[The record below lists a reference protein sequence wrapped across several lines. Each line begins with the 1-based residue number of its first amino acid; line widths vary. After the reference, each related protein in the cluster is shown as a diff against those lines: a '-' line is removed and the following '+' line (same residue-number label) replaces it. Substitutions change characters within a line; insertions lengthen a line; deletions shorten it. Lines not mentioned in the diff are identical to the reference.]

1 MGIPIDVDRDHRPRG
16 VNPMIT
22 VRNRLGSLAVV
33 MLGLA
38 GGPAAELPAIL
49 AADPPL
55 RVGLAKVDISPETP
69 VCLNGFGGRT
79 GESQGV
85 RQPIVASAIA
95 VAGPEGNDDTVI
107 VITVETLGI
116 PDALAERIAT
126 RLAAHGISR
135 SRLALCATHTHSA
148 PMIPGC
154 ANTLFGAP
162 IPPDRWARILAYGA
176 SLEAKLEQVALMAL
190 ADRRPATLTHAT
202 GRLGFAFN
210 RRTPGGPVDHDL
222 PVLVVQEPDGRLRG
236 LFSTYACHCVTL
248 ADSMVSGDWAGYAVH
263 HLQRRHPGCQAM
275 ISIGCGADANPRGGV
290 VGGAWE
296 VADLLGREM
305 ADEIDRLLES
315 PREPITSPPRA
326 TFDRIPLPLAP
337 LPDRA
342 GWVERSRQEGAI
354 GHHARAQLER
364 IDRGERPATEISYPV
379 QTVTFGDTLAW
390 VFLPGE
396 VVVDY
401 GIRLKRE
408 LDGERVWIH
417 AYANACPGYVPSE
430 RILAEGGYEGGQ
442 AMVYYDVPGPY
453 ATGIEDR
460 IVATVRR
467 HLDDRFLAPS
477 DASRTGGIRPLSPRR
492 ALASLRV
499 APGFAVELVAA
510 EPMVESPV
518 AVTFGPD
525 GRIWVAEMADYPS
538 GVPDGSP
545 GGRIRC
551 LEDLD
556 GDGFP
561 DRATVFMEGIPFPTG
576 ITPWRDGVLICAAPD
591 ILFVADTDGDGRA
604 DRSESLFSGF
614 ATHNFQ
620 ARVNSL
626 EYALEGGLEGACGLF
641 GGEIRSGRN
650 GTTTPLGGRDFRID
664 PDSGS
669 IDAAAGSSQ
678 QGRVRNDAGDWF
690 GCNNSTFAI
699 HFPLADDWLRRN
711 PAATARR
718 TAMPIDSAPGPGQL
732 FPLSTQ
738 VLFELSGPVG
748 RATAACGLGVY
759 RDELLG
765 TAAAGPFTGDLFTC
779 EPVNNLVHHQRL
791 ARTGA
796 TFNGER
802 VAGEERQEFLASTDP
817 WFRPVQVR
825 TGPDGALWVV
835 DMYRYVIEHP
845 IWIPEETLARL
856 DPRAGA
862 DRGRIYRVVPRD
874 RPLREVPRIDTYPTA
889 DLPAALESPNGTV
902 RDLVQKQIEWRGD
915 RSIVPPLERL
925 ATESPR
931 SAVRVQ
937 ALATL
942 ANLGAVPKSL
952 LLRALADI
960 DADVRRRAV
969 RIVHTLGAARDDE
982 ALAAA
987 TAALAEDPSAPVRLE
1002 VAAAAATLPP
1012 PIAARTLVKLADSD
1026 GQDDFFA
1033 VAIASSLSADIA
1045 AAVATSIEA
1054 RWADGGGQSPPFDDL
1069 TEAAATRADATVFGE
1084 LLTSARRAAASEPT
1098 VPRLERLCRIVEA
1111 GRRRPADIPLAATAS
1126 DEWNGLLRRCQE
1138 WLADPAA
1145 APPLRIV
1152 AARLLGH
1159 GTFIGI
1165 PSTDALHGALG
1176 PQTAPAVR
1184 SAALAALRSDGREE
1198 VAGGI
1203 IAAWP
1208 TLAPAARREAVGLLV
1223 ERPTWA
1229 ETLLEAVRAGI
1240 VGRADLDLPTR
1251 QALLEA
1257 PDPVLR
1263 ALAATVLDAAPAGER
1278 QDTIRRYA
1286 AAIDRHGNAETGGPI
1301 FDRTCAAC
1309 HRVGDRGHPIGPDI
1323 ASYAGKPVEALLE
1336 SLFDPHRAV
1345 DPRYEAYVVALDDGR
1360 SLTGAIADE
1369 TPSSLVVLGAGGKR
1383 DAVMRT
1389 SIVDLRG
1396 TGRSLMPEG
1405 YERELTPADVNDLW
1419 AWLAVQRPAAK
1430 VLAGNTPT
1438 VTVVDGSA
1446 PMVLPAR
1453 SAEIRGGD
1461 IVFEAEFGNVGHW
1474 HSIDDSVR
1482 WAVQVAD
1489 EGTFDLWGEWA
1500 CAPGSAGNR
1509 MRIDGVN
1516 PSIVATVGSTGGW
1529 DRYSL
1534 VPLGTVTLPAGG
1546 GGIVIRA
1553 DEPLRGALVDLRAI
1567 HLVAVGDTPTAM
1579 GTVDHSRG
1587 APPPDATAP
1596 ATEIATWLLD
1606 SRLDDAGRQR
1616 VIDALAS
1623 ATPAGTPTTD
1633 PAEVIRALVSGLP
1646 DAPRPP
1652 EEYRRIPTVWQVAV
1666 AVGRHGDRER
1676 WRRVLAASLPG
1687 GGERLRD
1694 WQAVVIGGGLI
1705 NGAGLAGHWPD
1716 DDVTAALADDA
1727 ALQSRWKRLLDQA
1740 ARMADDGEVPEG
1752 TRYDALRIVA
1762 LDSPAVAVPLL
1773 TRYLAPGTS
1782 EELRMGAV
1790 SGLADIDEDVA
1801 VSALVSALPTLA
1813 GTNLELAI
1821 AALVRTPER
1830 SLAILR
1836 AIDAG
1841 FAPPALRSHER
1852 ISALVDHAS
1861 PQVSTEARKVLGD
1874 ERGGVP

>member
-1 MGIPIDVDRDHRPRG
+1 MFPLRHW
-16 VNPMIT
+16 
-22 VRNRLGSLAVV
+22 LGSLAVGV
-33 MLGLA
+33 LGLA
-38 GGPAAELPAIL
+38 GGPSLQCPGIL
-49 AADPPL
+49 AAEPTL
-55 RVGLAKVDISPETP
+55 RVGLAKVDISPEMP

-79 GESQGV
+79 GESEGV
-85 RQPIVASAIA
+85 RQRIVASAIA
-95 VAGPEGNDDTVI
+95 VAGTEGDADTVV

-126 RLAAHGISR
+126 RLAPHGISR

-154 ANTLFGAP
+154 ANTLFGES
-162 IPPDRWARILAYGA
+162 IPADRWARILAYGA
-176 SLEAKLEQVALMAL
+176 VLEAKLEQVALMAL
-190 ADRRPATLTHAT
+190 ADRRPAMLTHAT

-263 HLQRRHPGCQAM
+263 HLERRHPGCQAM

-290 VGGAWE
+290 VGGNWE

-315 PREPITSPPRA
+315 PREPITTPPRA
-326 TFDRIPLPLAP
+326 TFDRLTLQLAS

-342 GWVERSRQEGAI
+342 GWEDRARQGGAI

-364 IDRGERPATEISYPV
+364 IERGEEPATEISYPV
-379 QTVTFGDTLAW
+379 QTVTFGDALAW

-401 GIRLKRE
+401 SIRLKRE
-408 LDGERVWIH
+408 LDGGRVWIH

-442 AMVYYDVPGPY
+442 AMVYYDIPGPY
-453 ATGIEDR
+453 ASGIEDR
-460 IVATVRR
+460 IVAAVRR
-467 HLDDRFLAPS
+467 RLDDRFPAPA
-477 DASRTGGIRPLSPRR
+477 DASRTGGIQPLPPQRS
-492 ALASLRV
+492 LASLRV
-499 APGFAVELVAA
+499 PPGFAVELVAA

-518 AVTFGPD
+518 AVAFGPD

-538 GVPDGSP
+538 GGPDGRP

-561 DRATVFMEGIPFPTG
+561 ERATVFVEGIPFPTG
-576 ITPWRDGVLICAAPD
+576 ITAWRDGLLVCAAPD

-626 EYALEGGLEGACGLF
+626 EHALEGGLEGSCGLF

-650 GTTTPLGGRDFRID
+650 GTITPLGGRDFRID
-664 PDSGS
+664 PDTGS
-669 IDAAAGSSQ
+669 IEAAAGSSQ

-699 HFPLADDWLRRN
+699 HFPLADAWLRRN

-718 TAMPIDSAPGPGQL
+718 TAVPIDSPPGPGQL

-738 VLFELSGPVG
+738 VLFKLSGPAG

-791 ARTGA
+791 SRAGA
-796 TFNGER
+796 TFVGGR
-802 VAGEERQEFLASTDP
+802 VTGEERQEFLASTDP

-845 IWIPEETLARL
+845 IWIPEETLAGL

-862 DRGRIYRVVPRD
+862 DRGRIYRVVPKD
-874 RPLREVPRIDTYPTA
+874 RPLRKMHRVDDIPTA
-889 DLPAALESPNGTV
+889 DLASALDCPNGTV
-902 RDLVQKQIEWRGD
+902 RDLIQQQIEWRGD
-915 RSIVPPLERL
+915 RSVVPPLERL
-925 ATESPR
+925 AAESPR
-931 SAVRVQ
+931 AAVRIQ

-942 ANLGAVPKSL
+942 SNLGAVPPSL
-952 LLRALADI
+952 LVRGLADT
-960 DADVRRRAV
+960 DPDVRRRAV
-969 RIVHTLGAARDDE
+969 RVVRAQGAARDDT
-982 ALAAA
+982 ALADA
-987 TAALAEDPSAPVRLE
+987 TAALAEDPSTAVRLE
-1002 VAAAAATLPP
+1002 VAAAADTLPP

-1026 GQDDFFA
+1026 GEDDFFT
-1033 VAIASSLSADIA
+1033 VTIASSLSTDIA
-1045 AAVATSIEA
+1045 AAVAASIEA
-1054 RWADGGGQSPPFDDL
+1054 RWTGGGGESTAIDDL
-1069 TEAAATRADATVFGE
+1069 TEAAATRADAKVFAS
-1084 LLTSARRAAASEPT
+1084 LLASARRAAASEPT
-1098 VPRLERLCRIVEA
+1098 VNSLERLCRVVEA
-1111 GRRRPADIPLAATAS
+1111 GRKRPADIPLAATAP
-1126 DEWNGLLRRCQE
+1126 DDWNRLFLQCRE
-1138 WLADPAA
+1138 WLADGAA

-1159 GTFIGI
+1159 GTFVGI
-1165 PSTDALHGALG
+1165 PSTDALHEALG
-1176 PQTAPAVR
+1176 PQTAPNVR
-1184 SAALAALRSDGREE
+1184 GAALAALRSDGREE

-1229 ETLLEAVRAGI
+1229 GALVEAVRDGV
-1240 VGRADLDLPTR
+1240 VGRADIDLATR
-1251 QALLEA
+1251 QALLET
-1257 PDPVLR
+1257 PDARLR
-1263 ALAATVLDAAPAGER
+1263 VLAAEILDAAPAGDR
-1278 QDTIRRYA
+1278 QDTIKRYA
-1286 AAIDRHGNAETGGPI
+1286 AAIDRHGDRASGGTV
-1301 FDRTCAAC
+1301 FERHCAAC
-1309 HRVGDRGHPIGPDI
+1309 HRVSDSGHPIGPEI
-1323 ASYAGKPVEALLE
+1323 ASYTGKPVEALLT

-1360 SLTGAIADE
+1360 SLTGTLADE
-1369 TPSSLVVLGAGGKR
+1369 TASSIVVLGAGGRR
-1383 DAVMRT
+1383 DAVLRS

-1405 YERELTPADVNDLW
+1405 FERELSPADVNDLW
-1419 AWLAVQRPAAK
+1419 AWLSGQRPPAK
-1430 VLAGNTPT
+1430 VLAGNAPA
-1438 VTVVDGSA
+1438 VTTVDGVA
-1446 PMVLPAR
+1446 PAVLPAR

-1461 IVFEAEFGNVGHW
+1461 IVFEAEFGNIGHW

-1482 WAVQVAD
+1482 WAVEVAD
-1489 EGTFDLWGEWA
+1489 AGTFDLWGEWA
-1500 CAPGSAGNR
+1500 CDPGSAGNR
-1509 MRIDGVN
+1509 LRIDGVT
-1516 PSIVATVGSTGGW
+1516 PPIGATIRSTGGW
-1529 DRYSL
+1529 DRYTL
-1534 VPLGTVTLPAGG
+1534 VPLGTVGLEAGRG
-1546 GGIVIRA
+1546 SIVVRA
-1553 DEPLRGALVDLRAI
+1553 DEPLHGALVDLRAI
-1567 HLVAVGDTPTAM
+1567 HLVAVGDIPTAV
-1579 GTVDHSRG
+1579 GTVDPSRSP
-1587 APPPDATAP
+1587 PPPDATAP

-1606 SRLDDAGRQR
+1606 SRHDDAERQG
-1616 VIDALAS
+1616 VIDALVA
-1623 ATPAGTPTTD
+1623 AAPAGPPSTD
-1633 PAEVIRALVSGLP
+1633 PAEVIRALVADLP
-1646 DAPRPP
+1646 DTPRSP
-1652 EEYRRIPTVWQVAV
+1652 EEYRRIPTVWRVAV
-1666 AVGRHGDRER
+1666 AVGRHGDREQ
-1676 WRRVLAASLPG
+1676 WQRVLATSLAG
-1687 GGERLRD
+1687 DGDRLRD

-1705 NGAGLAGHWPD
+1705 NGAGLAGRWPD
-1716 DDVTAALADDA
+1716 DDITAALADDA
-1727 ALQSRWKRLLDQA
+1727 ALESRWRRLLDQS
-1740 ARMADDGEVPEG
+1740 ARMADDREVPEG

-1762 LDSPAVAVPLL
+1762 LDAPAVAVPLL

-1790 SGLADIDEDVA
+1790 SGLADIDEDAAVA
-1801 VSALVSALPTLA
+1801 ALLSAIPTLA
-1813 GTNLELAI
+1813 GTNLDLAI

-1836 AIDAG
+1836 AIATG
-1841 FAPPALRSHER
+1841 LAPPDLQSHER
-1852 ISALVDHAS
+1852 IGGLVDHAN
-1861 PQVSTEARKVLGD
+1861 PRVSAEARKVLGD
-1874 ERGGVP
+1874 GRDSER